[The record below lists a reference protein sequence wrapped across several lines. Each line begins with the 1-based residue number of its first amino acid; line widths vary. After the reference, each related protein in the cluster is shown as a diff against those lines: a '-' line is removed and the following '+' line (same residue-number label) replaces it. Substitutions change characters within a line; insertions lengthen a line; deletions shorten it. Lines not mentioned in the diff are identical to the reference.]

1 MRSVCILIL
10 LICVSE
16 EQIQTESRSFGLL
29 ESAILSKVEA
39 KEKELRY
46 FLTPR
51 SSGSEP
57 DCPSTAQPVTTMAAI
72 QSTVPAVRHVPTLI
86 SGLAKPADGLLGPA
100 HIPHAS
106 QSTGTSSGSILNASS
121 YTSTLVQLGSKSG
134 SHLSGRPNDLWKNK
148 SDSQSALEV
157 DNSTAY
163 SHVPVD
169 AAVSLV
175 LHRLWR
181 AQNSCNA
188 LVTSNQTELQSFTFT
203 QNSQNGKLIMMRV
216 RVLEQENDEL
226 ANVNRTGRAARL
238 ETEIA
243 LRRRF
248 IQDLKQAHSDLA
260 YLVEEAEAE
269 TEVFGSSLLLLQQ
282 RLNFAKASAQILAA
296 ELEQLDPGSSVR
308 VFQEVGWS
316 PFDETEDHLLED
328 QESDTSMHDIG
339 DGPQIEVGSPAV
351 SERSTSASTQSGDDH
366 PGPSTLF
373 DSPTRLKRSCS
384 QTCSVSS
391 GSGNLSP
398 IRAKRRRSDR
408 ASAGQSSPTT
418 PCTHPHVNS
427 PPSIPVDG
435 PQRTFSSNR
444 GSLTS
449 SDNEGSFE
457 RTHSSSPGHSWDQDD
472 SNLSSTVAVFPSK
485 LSSQPEGDGSP
496 TPLPM
501 PANGQVPFDST

>member
-1 MRSVCILIL
+1 MDNFDWYPNEGDKLYDPESAFRQQGTPPCGQNSDFSELEAAIERLSRSKHEI
-10 LICVSE
+10 E

-57 DCPSTAQPVTTMAAI
+57 DCPSTTQPVTTMAAI

-100 HIPHAS
+100 NIPHAS

-134 SHLSGRPNDLWKNK
+134 SNLSGRPNDLWKNK

-248 IQDLKQAHSDLA
+248 IQDLKQAHSGNVILK
-260 YLVEEAEAE
+260 
-269 TEVFGSSLLLLQQ
+269 LLLF
-282 RLNFAKASAQILAA
+282 R
-296 ELEQLDPGSSVR
+296 
-308 VFQEVGWS
+308 
-316 PFDETEDHLLED
+316 
-328 QESDTSMHDIG
+328 
-339 DGPQIEVGSPAV
+339 
-351 SERSTSASTQSGDDH
+351 
-366 PGPSTLF
+366 
-373 DSPTRLKRSCS
+373 C
-384 QTCSVSS
+384 
-391 GSGNLSP
+391 NLV
-398 IRAKRRRSDR
+398 
-408 ASAGQSSPTT
+408 
-418 PCTHPHVNS
+418 C
-427 PPSIPVDG
+427 
-435 PQRTFSSNR
+435 
-444 GSLTS
+444 
-449 SDNEGSFE
+449 
-457 RTHSSSPGHSWDQDD
+457 
-472 SNLSSTVAVFPSK
+472 
-485 LSSQPEGDGSP
+485 
-496 TPLPM
+496 
-501 PANGQVPFDST
+501 